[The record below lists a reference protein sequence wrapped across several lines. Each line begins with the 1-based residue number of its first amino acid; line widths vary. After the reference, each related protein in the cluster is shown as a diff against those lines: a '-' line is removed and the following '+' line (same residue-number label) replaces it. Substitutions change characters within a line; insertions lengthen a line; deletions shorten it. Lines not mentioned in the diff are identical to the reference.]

1 MSEANEGEPVV
12 YRFADPTATET
23 FDVPGCHCPAGTH
36 KKETITIR
44 SQLGEG
50 DRESINSAGNFSR
63 DTDGEFYDYGAANSM
78 AIVKS
83 VTEWTLLSN
92 DECFHPGKP
101 HKKHEPLG
109 ISMRNV
115 TLLDK
120 TIRETIKERL
130 GAAAELFNGGLP
142 KEPDEDPA
150 ALPNG
155 SGARSRASSRVSAS
169 PTPTTPPPA

>member
-1 MSEANEGEPVV
+1 MSGENGSEPVV
-12 YRFADPTATET
+12 YRFADVDASET

-36 KKETITIR
+36 KKETVTIR
-44 SQLGEG
+44 TQLGEG

-115 TLLDK
+115 ALLDK
-120 TIRETIKERL
+120 TIRDVIKDRL

-142 KEPDEDPA
+142 KASEEPA

-155 SGARSRASSRVSAS
+155 SGARSRASSRASAS
-169 PTPTTPPPA
+169 PTPTTPLPA